1 MNKITSKFK
10 KYALL
15 TIITI
20 EFLKVLFISFAMSTI
35 VNSNEILLD
44 IYIDFRNKIDFQQF
58 ENQSFKKNVIYINC
72 DIDVLII

>member
-20 EFLKVLFISFAMSTI
+20 EFLKVEFVSFAMLTI
-35 VNSNEILLD
+35 VNSNEIFFD
-44 IYIDFRNKIDFQQF
+44 VDIDFRNKIDF
-58 ENQSFKKNVIYINC
+58 
-72 DIDVLII
+72 